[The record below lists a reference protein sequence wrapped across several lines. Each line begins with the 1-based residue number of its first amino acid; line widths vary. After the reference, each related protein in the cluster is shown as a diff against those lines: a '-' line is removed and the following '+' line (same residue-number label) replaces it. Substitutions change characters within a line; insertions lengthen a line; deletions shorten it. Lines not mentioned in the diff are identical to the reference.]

1 MSIHS
6 TSPRMPM
13 SALLEKEAALDD
25 IAVQAAAAARPASR
39 GARKPHICFV
49 APSAWPIFSGDR
61 DIPVVGG
68 AEVQQSI
75 IAPELAKR
83 GFRVTMVT
91 LDYGQ
96 DDATDVKGVT
106 VRKLYRPDEGLPVVR
121 FVYPRMTTLW
131 RVLKEVDADIYY
143 QRTSAALTGLMAA
156 FCRRHGKKSVY
167 SGASDVDF
175 LPGKQEIGLARD
187 RWLFEHGLRNVDRVF
202 VQNVNQLEK
211 AKANYGREGAL
222 IPNCYAPPADARPAD
237 PHGYVLWVASVKPQK
252 RPEIFL
258 EMARRLPQHRFVM
271 IGGADA
277 SGRANDY
284 AEAMREAAGKLPN
297 VEYRGFLP
305 FLEAD
310 RQFSGARVLVNTSLY
325 EGFPNTFL
333 QAWSRGVP
341 SVAFVDTGSRH
352 QGAPAYDVVRDV
364 DEATARVA
372 RLMSDDVHWKGTSQR
387 VLEHFREAHSPDA
400 VLAQY
405 EREFMAMCPSPI
417 ACEGRGGL

>member
-1 MSIHS
+1 
-6 TSPRMPM
+6 M
-13 SALLEKEAALDD
+13 SALLEEPL
-25 IAVQAAAAARPASR
+25 RPAPSHASR
-39 GARKPHICFV
+39 TLRGTRPHICFV
-49 APSAWPIFSGDR
+49 APSTWPIFSGAR

-83 GFRVTMVT
+83 GFKVTMVT

-106 VRKLYRPDEGLPVVR
+106 VRKLYRPDAGFPVVR
-121 FVYPRMTTLW
+121 FVYPRITTLW

-143 QRTSAALTGLMAA
+143 QRTSAALTGLMAM
-156 FCRRHGKKSVY
+156 FCRRNGKKCVY

-175 LPGKQEIGLARD
+175 LPGRQEIGLARD

-202 VQNVNQLEK
+202 VQNANQLEN

-222 IPNCYAPPADARPAD
+222 IPNCYAPPAGARPAD
-237 PHGYVLWVASVKPQK
+237 PNGYVLWVASVKPQK

-258 EMARRLPQHRFVM
+258 EMARRLPQHKFVM

-277 SGRANDY
+277 SGKGDEYAQGIRAA
-284 AEAMREAAGKLPN
+284 AESLPN

-310 RQFSGARVLVNTSLY
+310 QQFSGARVLVNTSMY

-333 QAWSRGVP
+333 QAWARGVP
-341 SVAFVDTGSRH
+341 SIAFVDTGSRH
-352 QGAPAYDVVRDV
+352 HGQPAYDIASDL
-364 DEATARVA
+364 DDATARLA
-372 RLMSDDVHWKGTSQR
+372 RLMGDDAAWSAASAGI
-387 VLEHFREAHSPDA
+387 LEHFRESHSPEA
-400 VLAQY
+400 VLKLY
-405 EREFMAMCPSPI
+405 EREFAALCPHP
-417 ACEGRGGL
+417 AARREGGALLAHARTLP